1 MPTDAPTPDPFPVT
15 AFLRAATE
23 RALIAGR
30 YASQGELAAAA
41 GLTQPAL
48 SRALSAGFEARP
60 STVRAV
66 LRACGMRLEL
76 VPEKNDSGPEV
87 GA

>member
-1 MPTDAPTPDPFPVT
+1 MPITTPTPDPFPVT
-15 AFLRAATE
+15 AILIAATE
-23 RALIAGR
+23 AALISGR
-30 YASQGELAAAA
+30 YATQGELAAAA

-48 SRALSAGFEARP
+48 SRALRVDARP